1 MYARLICLSLSLSFS
16 LGVILDTYFEVE
28 EEEEIEMK

>member
-1 MYARLICLSLSLSFS
+1 MLASFASLSLSFS